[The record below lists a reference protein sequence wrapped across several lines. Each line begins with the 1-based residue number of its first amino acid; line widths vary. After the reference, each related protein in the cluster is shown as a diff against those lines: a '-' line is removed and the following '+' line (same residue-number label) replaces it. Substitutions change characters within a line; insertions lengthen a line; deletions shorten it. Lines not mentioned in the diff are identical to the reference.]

1 MIGMGDDVEFIVLH
15 RPHHCAAQPH
25 RLHHLARDGR
35 FDLVWQIVHLGFGH
49 AAAGEPGE
57 IAVRNPFDLKPALLL
72 MLLTMALTVAAR
84 WVLQRYGDAG
94 LAVVL
99 AIAGTADV
107 DSAVITMGNLP
118 PGTLAPRTAALVLA
132 APVAL
137 NTLFKTA
144 ILLALAGRKGA
155 GAAAAMLASL
165 AAMALAA
172 LFI

>member
-1 MIGMGDDVEFIVLH
+1 
-15 RPHHCAAQPH
+15 
-25 RLHHLARDGR
+25 
-35 FDLVWQIVHLGFGH
+35 
-49 AAAGEPGE
+49 
-57 IAVRNPFDLKPALLL
+57 

-118 PGTLAPRTAALVLA
+118 AGTLAPRTAALVLA

-144 ILLALAGRKGA
+144 ILLTLAGRKGA